1 MKYFI
6 QVRMEKIEKMCVRR
20 VHRHA
25 ARKVGAV
32 GSAKRLARAA
42 PATKVFRLAAIA
54 EQNSN
59 RPSLKLRPAGGI
71 ELNDRRRPQNVARP
85 AAAALPN
92 GWPFPGDFQLLS
104 NGWHMKNLWIIF
116 GNSQIISTMPPSIER
131 SRKLSLSLSLS
142 LSARRGSFL
151 DA

>member
-1 MKYFI
+1 
-6 QVRMEKIEKMCVRR
+6 MEKIEKMCVRR

-42 PATKVFRLAAIA
+42 PATKMFRLAAVA

-59 RPSLKLRPAGGI
+59 GTG
-71 ELNDRRRPQNVARP
+71 LNDRRRPQNFARP

-92 GWPFPGDFQLLS
+92 GWPFPENCKRTGQKDRL
-104 NGWHMKNLWIIF
+104 
-116 GNSQIISTMPPSIER
+116 E
-131 SRKLSLSLSLS
+131 
-142 LSARRGSFL
+142 RGSYRTHIFSIL
-151 DA
+151 KKRISYHDHPTIT